1 MNPRIDFNFDSVF
14 ATEVSVQTSL
24 SLSTFLVFDF
34 LVKNIYV
41 WFGNECTLYLVGE
54 LGYKHI
60 LIQIWLIIDPPT
72 ILIGCFHHYYVPGQ
86 FVRIGPPILYP
97 IFLHSYLSL
106 FIRM

>member
-1 MNPRIDFNFDSVF
+1 M
-14 ATEVSVQTSL
+14 
-24 SLSTFLVFDF
+24 
-34 LVKNIYV
+34 